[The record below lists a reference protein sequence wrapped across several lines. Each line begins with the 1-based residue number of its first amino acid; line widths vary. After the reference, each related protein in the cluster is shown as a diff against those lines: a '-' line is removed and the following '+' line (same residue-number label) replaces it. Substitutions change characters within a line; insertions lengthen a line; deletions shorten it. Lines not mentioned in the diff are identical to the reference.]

1 MPEYEGFQIV
11 YEVVA
16 LPKGKWA
23 IMIEIIRRDDGEVLM
38 ARHNP
43 FPRQPFDT
51 RLEALDNVKQY
62 VAGMIA
68 QLPPSSRMSDIA

>member
-1 MPEYEGFQIV
+1 MPEYDGFKVV

-23 IMIEIIRRDDGEVLM
+23 IMIEVVRQDDGEVLM

-51 RLEALDNVKQY
+51 RLEALDNVNRY
-62 VAGMIA
+62 LAAAIEDFEA
-68 QLPPSSRMSDIA
+68 ALRASRTA

>member
-11 YEVVA
+11 YEVVT

-23 IMIEIIRRDDGEVLM
+23 IMIEIIRRADGEVLM

-62 VAGMIA
+62 VADTIG
-68 QLPPSSRMSDIA
+68 QLPSSSHMSGIA